1 MDQIQHSKTI
11 GTLKKRRP
19 AIAFL
24 LSLVTPGLGQ
34 MYNGKL
40 KRGIVFFGVYEILFI
55 LLYVFSGLRY
65 ELRGLVLFIAFIVIL
80 LGFFIYVLL
89 DAIFNINKLRVTVL
103 KPYHKWYLYVGILT
117 SVLIINEFILEPIL
131 PDIESF
137 KSYKMSSSSMAP
149 TLLVG
154 DRLIVDRKIYK
165 DERPKRGDT
174 IIFEFPNDPSKDYCK
189 RVVALE
195 GEKIEIISNKVHIDE
210 KLMDDPWGYF
220 KSSAEETHFKKLENF
235 GPEIVPK
242 GALFVLGDNRD
253 NSLDSR
259 LFGFVELI
267 KIRGKALY
275 VYWAK
280 DKGRIGMR
288 IK

>member
-1 MDQIQHSKTI
+1 MDQIQHSKKI
-11 GTLKKRRP
+11 GNLKKRRP
-19 AIAFL
+19 VIAFL

-40 KRGIVFFGVYEILFI
+40 KRGIVFFGVYEILLI

-65 ELRGLVLFIAFIVIL
+65 EFRGLVLFIAFIVIL

-103 KPYHKWYLYVGILT
+103 KPYHKWYLYVGIFAA
-117 SVLIINEFILEPIL
+117 VLIINEVILDPIL
-131 PDIESF
+131 PDIKSF

-149 TLLVG
+149 ALLIG
-154 DRLIVDRKIYK
+154 DRLIVDMKVYK
-165 DERPKRGDT
+165 DEKPRRGDM
-174 IIFEFPNDPSKDYCK
+174 IIFEFPKDPSKDYLK
-189 RVVALE
+189 RVVGLE
-195 GEKIEIISNKVHIDE
+195 GEKIEIINNKVHIDE

-220 KSSAEETHFKKLENF
+220 KSSAEETHFEKLENF
-235 GPEIVPK
+235 GPEFVPE

-259 LFGFVELI
+259 FFGFVELTKI
-267 KIRGKALY
+267 KGKALY
-275 VYWAK
+275 IYWAK
-280 DKGRIGMR
+280 DKGRIGMK